1 MKKFFPFLLLISGI
15 LLLSSFVKHPYHV
28 GSVEFNYNS
37 KTKTFEISGRFFMDD
52 LENAVSKKFG
62 KKLYFQDARYKNEM
76 SNALQKYLEDYLKL
90 KVNSKNVKINYMEE
104 YLKLKTN
111 NKFLNIRY
119 IGFEEDHE
127 SVEVYLESETVNR
140 PAKIETAV
148 SILYNLFDDQMN
160 IVHIIVNG
168 QRKSDKL
175 TYPNRYLYQQF

>member
-76 SNALQKYLEDYLKL
+76 NSALQKYLEDYLKL
-90 KVNSKNVKINYMEE
+90 KVNSKNVKIN
-104 YLKLKTN
+104 
-111 NKFLNIRY
+111 Y

>member
-76 SNALQKYLEDYLKL
+76 NSALQKYLEDYLKL
-90 KVNSKNVKINYMEE
+90 KVNSKNVKIN
-104 YLKLKTN
+104 
-111 NKFLNIRY
+111 Y

-160 IVHIIVNG
+160 IMHIIVNG

>member
-1 MKKFFPFLLLISGI
+1 MKNFFPFLLLISGI

-76 SNALQKYLEDYLKL
+76 NSALQKYLEDYLKL
-90 KVNSKNVKINYMEE
+90 KVNSKNVKIN
-104 YLKLKTN
+104 
-111 NKFLNIRY
+111 Y